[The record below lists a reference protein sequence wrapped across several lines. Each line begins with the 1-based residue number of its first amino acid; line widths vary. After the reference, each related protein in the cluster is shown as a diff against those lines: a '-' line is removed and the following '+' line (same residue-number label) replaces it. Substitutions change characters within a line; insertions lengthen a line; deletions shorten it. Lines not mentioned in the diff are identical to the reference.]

1 MDVTPLIPRGRQVIN
16 SYGAGGFL
24 VSGERYDGSLLVFPE
39 RVAPFAPASWDDLV
53 LEHLSDIL
61 TAEPQVELLL
71 FGCGSAIKPLDPA
84 LLAALRD
91 ARIGIDLMDTGA
103 ACRTYNVLM
112 AEDRRVA
119 AAVIA
124 LA

>member
-61 TAEPQVELLL
+61 TAEPRVELLL
-71 FGCGSAIKPLDPA
+71 LGCGPAIKPLDPA
-84 LLAALRD
+84 LRAALRD